1 MFRVLYCLR
10 DHHDWK
16 LVALA
21 AIVCLISS
29 GVTVMMIAR
38 ARLYV
43 ERNDQAGDKA
53 SRRSYVTWVA
63 ASGAAA
69 GFAIWAT
76 HFIAMLAYN
85 PGAPM
90 TFSPGLTLLS
100 LLVAVALTAGGI
112 ETGVSQAFRGAS
124 LVGGAVVGA
133 GIAAMH
139 FIGMA
144 ALNLPSRLV
153 WAPDLV
159 FVSIAAGMALSA
171 TAMWSINRFRRNLV
185 WRAAPLLTLAIVCH
199 HFVAMGAVT
208 VLPDPTRIVTGL
220 SLSPTAMASALFC
233 AAAAVMAVCMF
244 AVIWG
249 QRFDAMRA
257 DTDRRFKVLLEGLE
271 DTLLFLL
278 DREGR
283 VLDWKNGAERNN
295 RYPVKDIVGR
305 VYGDVCALD
314 AAFPLRYREALAT
327 AAAEGRAELEA
338 LVKDAD
344 GVPFWG
350 HTTLRAL
357 RDDAGELLGYASIT
371 QDVTARKADQ
381 DRRLEATRNLDAAL
395 SHMSQG
401 LLLFDRNEKLV
412 LANRRFLDI
421 YGLDAAQVAPG
432 RSFRDLLATLMTTR
446 DGVEPPVEEIEAWHA
461 RNRALI
467 ARPGGGDMVSDFFPH
482 RTMSVS
488 HRPMEDGGW
497 VTTFEDISE
506 RRRAEARIAHMA
518 RHDGLTGLPNRLHLN
533 SHLDAELARAAAADE
548 KLAVIAIDLNGFRAI
563 NDRHGH
569 SIGDRMLKAVAA
581 RLQDALRD
589 GEFAARFGADEFAA
603 VKPYRDAASLDDFL
617 TRLSDAVSAVSE
629 VMDADGRILSL
640 SGGAAIGAALF
651 PQDAATRE
659 TLLNNANLAMWRAR
673 ASHSDPLC
681 FFNAAT
687 DEAAR
692 DRRALTHDLERA
704 LENNEFRLFYQ
715 VQQSV
720 ATGQITGY
728 EALIRWSHPQRG
740 FVSPADFIPLAE
752 ESGAIVAI
760 GEWVLRTACE
770 EAARWDAPLRIAVN
784 LSPVQLSDERLI
796 ATVRETLIGTGLS
809 PSRLELEI
817 TETSIIEDR
826 VRALHILR
834 QIKALGVS
842 IAIDDFGTG
851 YASLDTLGAF
861 PFDKIKI
868 DRSFLMQADSSPQ
881 AHAIVRAILALGRSL
896 DIPVLAE
903 GVETPGQLELLRA
916 EACAEAQGYLLGRPQ
931 PYAETTLR
939 AAG

>member
-29 GVTVMMIAR
+29 AVTVMMIAR
-38 ARLYV
+38 AGLTREAARKEV
-43 ERNDQAGDKA
+43 
-53 SRRSYVTWVA
+53 RRSYAGWVA

-69 GFAIWAT
+69 GFVIWAT

-85 PGAPM
+85 PGVPM

-112 ETGVSQAFRGAS
+112 EIGVSRAFRGS
-124 LVGGAVVGA
+124 GLTGGAVIGA
-133 GIAAMH
+133 GIASMH

-144 ALNLPSRLV
+144 ALDVPGRLV

-171 TAMWSINRFRRNLV
+171 AAMWSVNRFRRHPV
-185 WRAAPLLTLAIVCH
+185 WRAAPLLTLAIICH

-208 VLPDPTRIVTGL
+208 VLPDPARGVAGL
-220 SLSPTAMASALFC
+220 SLSPTAMAAALFC

-257 DTDRRFKVLLEGLE
+257 DTDRRFRVLLEGLE
-271 DTLLFLL
+271 DTMLFLL

-283 VLDWKNGAERNN
+283 VLDWNNGSERNN
-295 RYPVKDIVGR
+295 RYPVGEIVGKI
-305 VYGDVCALD
+305 YGDVCALD
-314 AAFPLRYREALAT
+314 AQFPLRYRAALAA

-338 LVKDAD
+338 LIQDAD
-344 GVPFWG
+344 GHRFWG
-350 HTTLRAL
+350 QTTLRAL
-357 RDDAGELLGYASIT
+357 RGDDGELLGFASIT

-381 DRRLEATRNLDAAL
+381 DRSFEATRNLDAAL

-412 LANRRFLDI
+412 LANKRFLDI
-421 YGLDAAQVAPG
+421 YGLDAARVTPG
-432 RSFRDLLATLMTTR
+432 VSFRDLLVMLMATR
-446 DGVEPPVEEIEAWHA
+446 DGAAPDPDMIEAWHA
-461 RNRALI
+461 RNRDLI

-488 HRPMEDGGW
+488 HRPMPDGGW
-497 VTTFEDISE
+497 VTTFEDITE
-506 RRRAEARIAHMA
+506 RRKAEARIAHMA
-518 RHDGLTGLPNRLHLN
+518 RHDGLTGLPNRQHLN
-533 SHLDAELARAAAADE
+533 GHLDAELERVAALGE
-548 KLAVIAIDLNGFRAI
+548 KLAVVAIDLNGFRAI

-569 SIGDRMLKAVAA
+569 GVGDRMLKAVAA
-581 RLQDALRD
+581 RLSDALRD

-603 VKPYRDAASLDDFL
+603 VKSYRDDGALDDFL
-617 TRLSDAVSAVSE
+617 TRLSAAVGAVTEAPDAQ
-629 VMDADGRILSL
+629 GRVLSL
-640 SGGAAIGAALF
+640 GGGAAIGAALY

-673 ASHSDPLC
+673 ASHGDQPC
-681 FFNAAT
+681 FFDAGA

-704 LENNEFRLFYQ
+704 LENGEFRLFYQ
-715 VQQSV
+715 VQQAV
-720 ATGQITGY
+720 ATGAVTGY
-728 EALIRWSHPQRG
+728 EALIRWNHPQRG

-770 EAARWDAPLRIAVN
+770 EAARWDESLRIAVN

-796 ATVRETLIGTGLS
+796 ATVREALVVTGLS

-826 VRALHILR
+826 TRALHILR

-868 DRSFLMQADSSPQ
+868 DRSFLMQADASPQ

-896 DIPVLAE
+896 GIPVLAE
-903 GVETPGQLELLRA
+903 GVETQDQLDLLCA
-916 EACAEAQGYLLGRPQ
+916 EGCAEAQGYLLGRPQ
-931 PYAETTLR
+931 PEVATGALR